1 VNKAFRTKPVFLGL
15 THIGQIYALSWC
27 KKIGMCS
34 VFDFDKKNL
43 ENFKKKKFTD
53 EEPNIKKIKFDFN
66 KINIISNE
74 KNIAKAETIFFTYD
88 TPININNGIAN
99 INYVEKKLVKLLKID
114 FNKKVRI
121 IITSQVYPGFTD
133 YIKNKYLGNN
143 NKIELIYMVDTLK
156 MGSAI
161 NRFLNPEQLIFG
173 CDIKNQKFI
182 IQFFKKFKCKKYIY
196 SFKEAELIKISIN
209 LYLYFAVNFSN
220 ILDDFSKQI
229 GANFTNI
236 IGSLQNDI
244 RIGKHAYIHPSPSIS
259 GGHLERDVFYI
270 KKYTKNKQAKKIF
283 QNLKKFNDKKKIYL
297 KDLLLNLKKKNK
309 IKLLIVGISYKQDS
323 FSMVNS
329 MFKEIFDD
337 KKFDITFYDSFFKK
351 NKIRLMR
358 VKQLDDSIEKSDIV
372 LFNYGNNNDI
382 KIIKRKFS
390 KEKNKY
396 LVNIS
401 SKQKMFLNNKKN
413 IINFFSNQISPIC

>member
-1 VNKAFRTKPVFLGL
+1 
-15 THIGQIYALSWC
+15 
-27 KKIGMCS
+27 
-34 VFDFDKKNL
+34 
-43 ENFKKKKFTD
+43 
-53 EEPNIKKIKFDFN
+53 
-66 KINIISNE
+66 
-74 KNIAKAETIFFTYD
+74 
-88 TPININNGIAN
+88 
-99 INYVEKKLVKLLKID
+99 
-114 FNKKVRI
+114 
-121 IITSQVYPGFTD
+121 
-133 YIKNKYLGNN
+133 
-143 NKIELIYMVDTLK
+143 MVDTLK

-236 IGSLQNDI
+236 IDSLQNDI

-337 KKFDITFYDSFFKK
+337 NKFDITFYDSFFKK

-358 VKQLDDSIEKSDIV
+358 VKQLDDSIDKSDIV